1 MPNGSD
7 SSGGKP
13 RADASASGIRKRA
26 RPLALDVPV
35 PGEDLGYSVLVGSGL
50 LGRVGIECRRLHPMA
65 KKIALVS
72 DSNVVRAWGDLVA
85 QSLRAEG
92 FDVRILVVPPGEA
105 SKSQEQLFRLA
116 GELCEAEFT
125 RRDVVVALGGG
136 VVGDLAGCLAAT
148 YLRGLGFIQCPTSLL
163 AQVDS
168 SVGGKVA
175 INLAAGKNLFG
186 AFHFPSVVVIDP
198 DALSTLP
205 DREVSCG
212 LSEMLKHGALFSQD
226 HFNQIVEHADEVFA
240 RDDDALMRLIA
251 TSVALKAACV
261 GRDPRESGAAGKGRV
276 LLNLGHT
283 VGHALEKASDY
294 GLHHGEAVGL
304 GLLAAARI
312 SRVRGVSSEDLEPT
326 LQRALIR
333 ARLPHDLD
341 LWLSPDHLTAV
352 EAALA
357 HDKKRAAQTISY
369 IALQRMGEPR
379 VLTLTP
385 AQILEGARGVMQ

>member
-1 MPNGSD
+1 V
-7 SSGGKP
+7 
-13 RADASASGIRKRA
+13 RKRA

-50 LGRVGIECRRLHPMA
+50 LGRVGVECRRLHPMA
-65 KKIALVS
+65 KKVALVS
-72 DSNVVRAWGDLVA
+72 DANVVRAWGEVVA
-85 QSLRAEG
+85 QTLRAEG
-92 FDVRILVVPPGEA
+92 FDVRVLVVPPGEA
-105 SKSQEQLFRLA
+105 SKCQEQLFRLA
-116 GELCEAEFT
+116 GELCAAEFT

-148 YLRGLGFIQCPTSLL
+148 YLRGLAFIQCPTSLL

-175 INLAAGKNLFG
+175 
-186 AFHFPSVVVIDP
+186 FHFPSVVIIDP

-205 DREVSCG
+205 DREVACG

-226 HFNQIVEHADEVFA
+226 HFQQVTERADEVFA
-240 RDDDALMRLIA
+240 RDEDVLMRLIA
-251 TSVALKAACV
+251 TSVGLKAACV
-261 GRDPRESGAAGKGRV
+261 GRDPRESGAPGKGRV

-283 VGHALEKASDY
+283 VGHALEKASGY
-294 GLHHGEAVGL
+294 ALQHGEAVGL

-312 SRVRGVSSEDLEPT
+312 SRVRGVSEVDLEP
-326 LQRALIR
+326 LFSAALR
-333 ARLPHDLD
+333 RLRLPHDLD
-341 LWLSPDHLTAV
+341 AWLTPAQMPAV

-357 HDKKRAAQTISY
+357 HDKKRAAQAISY
-369 IALQRMGEPR
+369 IALQRWGEPR

-385 AQILEGARGVMQ
+385 AQILDGARGIAS